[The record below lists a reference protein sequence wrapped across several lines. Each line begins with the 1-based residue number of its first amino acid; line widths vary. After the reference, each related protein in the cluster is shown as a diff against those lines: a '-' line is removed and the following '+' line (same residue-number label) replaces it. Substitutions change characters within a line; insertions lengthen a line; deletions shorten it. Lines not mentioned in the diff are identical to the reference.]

1 MANRFVFMLRREA
14 LRLEE
19 RQQASRR
26 GFEAWILT
34 SRKIL
39 QRIKRVPKSQ
49 KNGHQHDHQVANM
62 VTKVTKKDANLALS
76 PRFRQIPIESP
87 L

>member
-14 LRLEE
+14 LRLDE

-39 QRIKRVPKSQ
+39 HKAKTATIARSSAFISDEFPSVNTASRSLQYKFVVWRSI
-49 KNGHQHDHQVANM
+49 
-62 VTKVTKKDANLALS
+62 
-76 PRFRQIPIESP
+76 F
-87 L
+87 